1 MNDRYVISSVVKAL
15 RTLKQF
21 NWKNKEMTLK
31 ELSTKANINM
41 SGMLRILT
49 SLESEGFVKYEEESR
64 KYRLG
69 VQIFNLGNTAFG
81 FLDIKRICAP
91 YLKRA
96 AQESQLML
104 HLAVIEDDNIVC
116 IDKVWPNEHLDMI
129 ALVSYVGGNIPLHCT
144 GVGKVLAAYASEKQL
159 QALVNNCDFA
169 PHSENT
175 CTNKDV
181 FISNLPQIRQ
191 QGYAFNDC
199 ENEPYLRC
207 LTRPVFNTEGKCIA
221 AVSLSGLKEVMTDEK
236 LGFYNEI
243 SKRIMRELSKEFG
256 FQG

>member
-1 MNDRYVISSVVKAL
+1 
-15 RTLKQF
+15 
-21 NWKNKEMTLK
+21 MTLK
-31 ELSTKANINM
+31 ELSSKTGINM
-41 SGMLRILT
+41 SGMLRILA

-69 VQIFNLGNTAFG
+69 IQIFNLGNTAFG

-91 YLKRA
+91 YLKAA

-104 HLAVIEDDNIVC
+104 HLAVIEDDKVIC

-129 ALVSYVGGNIPLHCT
+129 ALVSYVGGTIPLHCT

-159 QALVNNCDFA
+159 QALLVNCDFA

-175 CTNKDV
+175 CTNRDV
-181 FISNLPQIRQ
+181 FVQNLSQIRK

-207 LTRPVFNTEGKCIA
+207 LTRPIFNSEGKCIA
-221 AVSLSGLKEVMTDEK
+221 AVSLSGLKDVMTDEK

-243 SKRIMRELSKEFG
+243 SKRTTRELSREFG
-256 FQG
+256 YQE